1 MSWASLIFMLTSC
14 HPLTGMTCHR
24 YDLCKCRK
32 TCQFS
37 CIYTHCPLFQVEYLE
52 MHWFLSR
59 PEFNSNHLK
68 AMQHNDLKVKY
79 AEDRKSL
86 LPAQYDKETKQILA
100 AAAGL
105 SAAQGHGRL
114 DLGYSLNKTVHVIL
128 STQRLQ
134 MCSTGGPGLDSNCRA
149 EVFECWLCR

>member
-1 MSWASLIFMLTSC
+1 M
-14 HPLTGMTCHR
+14 R
-24 YDLCKCRK
+24 
-32 TCQFS
+32 
-37 CIYTHCPLFQVEYLE
+37 
-52 MHWFLSR
+52 WFLSR

-79 AEDRKSL
+79 AEGRKSL

-100 AAAGL
+100 AAGL

-114 DLGYSLNKTVHVIL
+114 DVGYSLNKTVHVIL

-134 MCSTGGPGLDSNCRA
+134 MCSSVLSGVFVFCTLALYVGLC
-149 EVFECWLCR
+149 